1 MRGSECVQIHA
12 MPPVCW
18 AVRLAFSP
26 YQPYFIC
33 ILQRTRLMPRK
44 SHADEWKP
52 HSPGMCISL
61 KSLPLLF
68 TTIPWIWGQKKI
80 FFKIAKPKNKGG
92 LRVWKWWRLSE
103 WNRENEKWI
112 PSSTQRLCLS
122 THRSYPTSST
132 KFWRNM
138 FFLMFPFCGLSC

>member
-1 MRGSECVQIHA
+1 MRGSERAQIHA
-12 MPPVCW
+12 MPPVCR

-33 ILQRTRLMPRK
+33 IQRTRLMPRK

-68 TTIPWIWGQKKI
+68 TTIPWIGGQKKF
-80 FFKIAKPKNKGG
+80 FFKIAKPKTKVGWEFGSGEDCQSGIGRMKNELLAPPKGYASAPTRAI
-92 LRVWKWWRLSE
+92 LLPPLSSE
-103 WNRENEKWI
+103 G
-112 PSSTQRLCLS
+112 TC
-122 THRSYPTSST
+122 
-132 KFWRNM
+132 